1 MGYFSLFGVHLALY
15 EIKDFVKKIR
25 PPEQKKAAPP
35 RRGTA
40 SPKTDNET
48 EANRGGRLF
57 LLFFVGFGL
66 LGAGFGL
73 RFLVT
78 LRGRAAAATAT
89 IFVVLV
95 HHCYLNFIITHS
107 RNSTPKIAATQQSNG
122 PADINPLHKI
132 CQSEWSKCRKSWHTL
147 IYLGKIYITLS
158 DIIDPNAIPN
168 SEGSVLTPEKDS
180 Y

>member
-1 MGYFSLFGVHLALY
+1 MFRAQFGDLRNQRFR
-15 EIKDFVKKIR
+15 KNFRSNCTKK
-25 PPEQKKAAPP
+25 PHPKNE
-35 RRGTA
+35 RGK
-40 SPKTDNET
+40 SENGQR
-48 EANRGGRLF
+48 NRSESGERLF

-132 CQSEWSKCRKSWHTL
+132 CQDVWSKCRKSWHTL